1 MSVSQVVRTPT
12 WFRVAS
18 WLALL
23 WMLSGAAAFMMD
35 VMTDEAALAQMTPA
49 QRELYEARPQWLF
62 AMYAVAI
69 ASGLAGAVGLLT
81 RKAWAVPAL
90 AASLVAVV
98 IQFGYTIFGM
108 DAIERVGAAQAER
121 PSSTARISPQDVAES
136 RRAAAADL
144 LQSTPRLREILDAFD
159 GEILDDTSAV

>member
-1 MSVSQVVRTPT
+1 MNVSKDIRPPT
-12 WFRVAS
+12 WFRIAS

-23 WMLSGAAAFMMD
+23 WMLSGAAAFVMD

-49 QRELYEARPQWLF
+49 QRELYEERPQWLF

-69 ASGLAGAVGLLT
+69 VTGLAGAVGLVL

-90 AASLVAVV
+90 AVSLVAVV

-108 DAIERVGAAQAER
+108 QAIERVGAAQALSL
-121 PSSTARISPQDVAES
+121 PIVVFIAGALTLWLASTAKKSRWIS
-136 RRAAAADL
+136 
-144 LQSTPRLREILDAFD
+144 
-159 GEILDDTSAV
+159 